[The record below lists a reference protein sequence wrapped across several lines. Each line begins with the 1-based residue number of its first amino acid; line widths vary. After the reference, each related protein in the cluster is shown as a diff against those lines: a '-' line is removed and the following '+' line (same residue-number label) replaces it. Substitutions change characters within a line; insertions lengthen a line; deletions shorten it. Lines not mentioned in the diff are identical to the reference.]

1 MKDHV
6 NEKNKIKMENQIKLK
21 NYRKR
26 FYTIKK
32 KIVNFDHKIFQ
43 LEIPNQEEN
52 NIKSSN
58 IIFLLLTFPI

>member
-32 KIVNFDHKIFQ
+32 KN
-43 LEIPNQEEN
+43 
-52 NIKSSN
+52 S
-58 IIFLLLTFPI
+58 